1 MRNRKCNLR
10 TRLGRFGM
18 PKSTHWEGLHLTIQE
33 NQPGPFGLCKME
45 LLQGRDYLLSAF
57 RPLQSGCENE
67 WLYSTVL
74 MKGALALTRK
84 PGDIDPV
91 MVRLGQGL
99 YSSGNIYS
107 KSILISRR
115 EYNEMLPGL
124 WHCVTY
130 CKETLDSTSAW
141 HDDIRII
148 RKQMAEW
155 VRERVVSSVLRCFV
169 FSQLCHCLVGHLCQP
184 CSESVVMHISPSYQ
198 CNAESQERQPNST

>member
-1 MRNRKCNLR
+1 
-10 TRLGRFGM
+10 
-18 PKSTHWEGLHLTIQE
+18 
-33 NQPGPFGLCKME
+33 ME

-124 WHCVTY
+124 
-130 CKETLDSTSAW
+130 
-141 HDDIRII
+141 
-148 RKQMAEW
+148 
-155 VRERVVSSVLRCFV
+155 
-169 FSQLCHCLVGHLCQP
+169 
-184 CSESVVMHISPSYQ
+184 
-198 CNAESQERQPNST
+198 